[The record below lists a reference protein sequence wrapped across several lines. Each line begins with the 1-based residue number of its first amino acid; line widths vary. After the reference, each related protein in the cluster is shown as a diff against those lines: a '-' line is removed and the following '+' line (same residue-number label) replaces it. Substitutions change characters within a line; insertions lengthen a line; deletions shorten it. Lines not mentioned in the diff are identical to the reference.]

1 MKGGSRPEK
10 ENKSMNS
17 GKRKVQLKI
26 DESSINLE
34 EENFSKKDKSE
45 HDEF

>member
-1 MKGGSRPEK
+1 
-10 ENKSMNS
+10 MNS

-34 EENFSKKDKSE
+34 EEIFSKKDKSE
-45 HDEF
+45 HDEL